1 MVGVRGL
8 GAGLLYSRPG
18 QTHASDSN
26 ANEAFPVK
34 IVVTVFAR
42 AVTGVRVRY

>member
-8 GAGLLYSRPG
+8 GAELLYLRPG
-18 QTHASDSN
+18 LAHEGN
-26 ANEAFPVK
+26 ANGYEIFPAQDT
-34 IVVTVFAR
+34 VTVFAT